1 MRYAEKRGGM
11 AEETGSVSVYS
22 LTVAET
28 RTLACMLVVVRAAPT
43 QAEEV
48 VVVEV
53 GAHHVVNATCE
64 MKSRKCSSSVR
75 MKPPPWSRP
84 GRTGKQA

>member
-1 MRYAEKRGGM
+1 MRYAEKRGGI

-22 LTVAET
+22 LNVAET

-43 QAEEV
+43 QAEV
-48 VVVEV
+48 VVLVVEV

-64 MKSRKCSSSVR
+64 MKSRKCNNLR
-75 MKPPPWSRP
+75 MKPPWSRP

>member
-1 MRYAEKRGGM
+1 MRYAEKRGGI

-22 LTVAET
+22 LNVAET

-43 QAEEV
+43 QAE

-75 MKPPPWSRP
+75 MKPPWSRP

>member
-22 LTVAET
+22 LNVAET

-43 QAEEV
+43 QAEV

-75 MKPPPWSRP
+75 MKPPWSRP

>member
-1 MRYAEKRGGM
+1 MRYAEKRGGI

-22 LTVAET
+22 LNVAET

-64 MKSRKCSSSVR
+64 MKSRKCSSVR
-75 MKPPPWSRP
+75 MKPPWSRP
-84 GRTGKQA
+84 DRTGKQA